1 MSRGPKNGSQRGKT
15 SKALRGGVGKKR
27 FKNDNSEAQKAYH
40 AKIAARRA
48 KKLKK
53 K

>member
-15 SKALRGGVGKKR
+15 SKALRSSGAKKR
-27 FKNDNSEAQKAYH
+27 FKNDNSDAQKAYH

-48 KKLKK
+48 KKNKR
-53 K
+53 